1 MGCCENINNI
11 FGNNNDNL
19 SESFYLN
26 GLKEINFENGKK
38 HDSIHIDNNVMNS
51 LLKSNKFSKIQ
62 LDGYKKYKILDKI
75 NEVDSEYKESSI
87 NTRLI
92 SKEIISP
99 QNNVKII
106 NKLKNKKD
114 NDKLTKIKNF
124 RKTRSLPEFKT
135 ILNEDLFYKKLNE
148 YNENNKLHNNKINK
162 DYHISLKKLDKSK
175 TELKLNLEYDKA
187 MENFNNKDN
196 TFSFSK
202 K

>member
-26 GLKEINFENGKK
+26 GLKEINFENRKK
-38 HDSIHIDNNVMNS
+38 NDSIHIDNNVMNS

-135 ILNEDLFYKKLNE
+135 ILNEDIFYKKLNE

-175 TELKLNLEYDKA
+175 TELKFNLEYDKA

>member
-26 GLKEINFENGKK
+26 GLKEINFENRKK
-38 HDSIHIDNNVMNS
+38 NDSIHIDNNVMNS

-106 NKLKNKKD
+106 NK
-114 NDKLTKIKNF
+114 
-124 RKTRSLPEFKT
+124 
-135 ILNEDLFYKKLNE
+135 
-148 YNENNKLHNNKINK
+148 
-162 DYHISLKKLDKSK
+162 
-175 TELKLNLEYDKA
+175 
-187 MENFNNKDN
+187 
-196 TFSFSK
+196 
-202 K
+202 

>member
-26 GLKEINFENGKK
+26 GLKEINFENRKK
-38 HDSIHIDNNVMNS
+38 NDSIHIDNNVMNS

-175 TELKLNLEYDKA
+175 TELKFNLEYDKA

>member
-26 GLKEINFENGKK
+26 GLKEINFENRKK
-38 HDSIHIDNNVMNS
+38 NDSIHIDNNVMNS

-148 YNENNKLHNNKINK
+148 YNENN
-162 DYHISLKKLDKSK
+162 
-175 TELKLNLEYDKA
+175 
-187 MENFNNKDN
+187 
-196 TFSFSK
+196 
-202 K
+202 

>member
-26 GLKEINFENGKK
+26 GLKEINFENRKK
-38 HDSIHIDNNVMNS
+38 NDSIHIDNNVMNS

-75 NEVDSEYKESSI
+75 NEVDSEYKESTI

-92 SKEIISP
+92 SKEIVSP

-175 TELKLNLEYDKA
+175 TELKFNLEYDKA

>member
-38 HDSIHIDNNVMNS
+38 NDSIHIDNNVMNS

-75 NEVDSEYKESSI
+75 NEVDSEYKESTI

-92 SKEIISP
+92 SKEIVSP

-114 NDKLTKIKNF
+114 TDKLTKIKNF

-175 TELKLNLEYDKA
+175 TELKFNLEYDKA

>member
-38 HDSIHIDNNVMNS
+38 NDSIHIDNNVMNS

-75 NEVDSEYKESSI
+75 NEVDSEYKESTI

-92 SKEIISP
+92 SKEIVSP

-175 TELKLNLEYDKA
+175 TELKFNLEYDKA

>member
-11 FGNNNDNL
+11 FGNNNDNS

-26 GLKEINFENGKK
+26 GLKEINFENRKK
-38 HDSIHIDNNVMNS
+38 NDSIHIDNNVMNS

-75 NEVDSEYKESSI
+75 NEVDSEYKESTI

-92 SKEIISP
+92 SKEIVSP

-175 TELKLNLEYDKA
+175 TELKFNLEYDKA

>member
-26 GLKEINFENGKK
+26 GLKEINFENRKK
-38 HDSIHIDNNVMNS
+38 HDSIYIDNNVMNS

-92 SKEIISP
+92 SKEIVSP

-175 TELKLNLEYDKA
+175 TELKFNLEYDKA